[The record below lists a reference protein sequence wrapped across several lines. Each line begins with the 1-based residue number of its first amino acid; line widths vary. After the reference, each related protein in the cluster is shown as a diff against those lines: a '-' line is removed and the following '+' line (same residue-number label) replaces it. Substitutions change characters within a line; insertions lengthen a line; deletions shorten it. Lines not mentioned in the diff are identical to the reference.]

1 MHTFA
6 WHSTCV
12 DAGPRRQLV
21 EVGSFC
27 LPRVVQ
33 ALNLG
38 HQPWQQA
45 SLSTEPSLQPYTRRS
60 CMLQHTCLEC
70 QRVVFREGT
79 RISVH
84 SEWWR
89 YAWLSKQWKTCPP
102 NSGRRVVESCQ
113 GLPSK
118 GIVKAGVPTVLYMHT
133 GRKQWIYHGSYDLI
147 CARGKQDCMQWGI
160 HRDQYLKSGPCGSIR
175 ASLGS

>member
-1 MHTFA
+1 MHACA

-12 DAGPRRQLV
+12 EVRRQLV

-27 LPRVVQ
+27 LPHVVQ

-45 SLSTEPSLQPYTRRS
+45 PLSTEPSLQPYAWKS
-60 CMLQHTCLEC
+60 CILQHTCLEC

-84 SEWWR
+84 SEWWG

-133 GRKQWIYHGSYDLI
+133 GRKQWPITGFHWVLST
-147 CARGKQDCMQWGI
+147 A
-160 HRDQYLKSGPCGSIR
+160 YLCSNSP
-175 ASLGS
+175 SLEIK